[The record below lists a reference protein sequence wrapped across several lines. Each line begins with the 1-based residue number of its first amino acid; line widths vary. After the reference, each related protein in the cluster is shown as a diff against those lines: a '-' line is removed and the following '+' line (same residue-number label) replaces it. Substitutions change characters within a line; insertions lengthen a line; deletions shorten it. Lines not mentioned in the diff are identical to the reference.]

1 MNRFKSQVERVVDL
15 CDINYL
21 RLAREGQDANYK
33 TLVWNLSQNVDRST
47 ASSRPG
53 VCPCLTPNMVPY
65 VTNRGGPIVGPE
77 VLALQGSPAD
87 GLPPAC
93 RGRVHHASGA
103 CAGIPV
109 DDLLLTRE
117 NNDQMADLAGNAM
130 SSTIVGTCILA
141 ALLLSRD
148 TLRAFDAP
156 KPDAAAAGAGGL
168 VTSTGSSETQADVA
182 GGLAMA
188 EKPLALLGE
197 GGVGPL
203 AQLLAEAAGSARMCA
218 SEGRTRVASD
228 IVRCAKCGTTKS
240 KSGCPESWPEHVDMA
255 PVTEPRTPPREFEAK
270 LAAALPMVVTLGGLG
285 CADGMRPAGALLPAG
300 IEAKL
305 LSPTRGGGGDEDEDE
320 EGAPRRKAK
329 AKPAAKKVSPLLLT
343 TRPRGACVTRPPLPR
358 TGRADGQAARQEE
371 EGGAADAAL
380 AAAPRRRCRRAQVA
394 AAAARHGEL
403 EGRGAVARL
412 GGGSQGARARA
423 LHLRRGDA
431 GASRASPPRPS
442 RPLLRA
448 PVQATRGESWS
459 VTFRSE
465 KGRVV
470 MHLGRECVEWLA
482 YASPPPQRGVLREL
496 LLQPVARMRVPASA
510 AGLLDGAWELCLPA
524 LRQEPGLGRDRDVSM
539 TCPGH
544 VP

>member
-1 MNRFKSQVERVVDL
+1 MLIAGTSCVDYSTMNNKQKKIDEKGESGQTFWGMLAWVKRTRPSIVVQENVCSAPWEEMVGYYAKEGYAATFLRVDTKNHYIPHTRTRIYLLALDTHAPNRRAAALGDAPMGEAGGAGESGVVGEEVLARWEAAGHQMSMTRPRHVHDTPRRSSRAGRLPSASCPAPPPPRSRPSCSRPTTRASTPRARTSPTSTRPSSEAWSTGAAARRATNARAPTRSSAPSAPSRSGCRRATAPAPTLRGTTGAFGRRVLPGETSCLFTAPPPGVNRFKSQVERVVDL

-168 VTSTGSSETQADVA
+168 VTSTGSSETQ
-182 GGLAMA
+182 
-188 EKPLALLGE
+188 
-197 GGVGPL
+197 
-203 AQLLAEAAGSARMCA
+203 
-218 SEGRTRVASD
+218 
-228 IVRCAKCGTTKS
+228 
-240 KSGCPESWPEHVDMA
+240 
-255 PVTEPRTPPREFEAK
+255 
-270 LAAALPMVVTLGGLG
+270 VTL
-285 CADGMRPAGALLPAG
+285 
-300 IEAKL
+300 
-305 LSPTRGGGGDEDEDE
+305 
-320 EGAPRRKAK
+320 PR
-329 AKPAAKKVSPLLLT
+329 
-343 TRPRGACVTRPPLPR
+343 
-358 TGRADGQAARQEE
+358 
-371 EGGAADAAL
+371 
-380 AAAPRRRCRRAQVA
+380 
-394 AAAARHGEL
+394 H
-403 EGRGAVARL
+403 
-412 GGGSQGARARA
+412 
-423 LHLRRGDA
+423 
-431 GASRASPPRPS
+431 
-442 RPLLRA
+442 
-448 PVQATRGESWS
+448 
-459 VTFRSE
+459 F
-465 KGRVV
+465 
-470 MHLGRECVEWLA
+470 
-482 YASPPPQRGVLREL
+482 
-496 LLQPVARMRVPASA
+496 
-510 AGLLDGAWELCLPA
+510 LDT
-524 LRQEPGLGRDRDVSM
+524 S
-539 TCPGH
+539 
-544 VP
+544 

>member
-1 MNRFKSQVERVVDL
+1 VNRFKSQVERVVDL

-168 VTSTGSSETQADVA
+168 VTSTGSSETQ
-182 GGLAMA
+182 
-188 EKPLALLGE
+188 
-197 GGVGPL
+197 
-203 AQLLAEAAGSARMCA
+203 
-218 SEGRTRVASD
+218 
-228 IVRCAKCGTTKS
+228 
-240 KSGCPESWPEHVDMA
+240 
-255 PVTEPRTPPREFEAK
+255 
-270 LAAALPMVVTLGGLG
+270 VTL
-285 CADGMRPAGALLPAG
+285 
-300 IEAKL
+300 
-305 LSPTRGGGGDEDEDE
+305 
-320 EGAPRRKAK
+320 PR
-329 AKPAAKKVSPLLLT
+329 
-343 TRPRGACVTRPPLPR
+343 
-358 TGRADGQAARQEE
+358 
-371 EGGAADAAL
+371 
-380 AAAPRRRCRRAQVA
+380 
-394 AAAARHGEL
+394 H
-403 EGRGAVARL
+403 
-412 GGGSQGARARA
+412 
-423 LHLRRGDA
+423 
-431 GASRASPPRPS
+431 
-442 RPLLRA
+442 
-448 PVQATRGESWS
+448 
-459 VTFRSE
+459 F
-465 KGRVV
+465 
-470 MHLGRECVEWLA
+470 
-482 YASPPPQRGVLREL
+482 
-496 LLQPVARMRVPASA
+496 
-510 AGLLDGAWELCLPA
+510 LDT
-524 LRQEPGLGRDRDVSM
+524 S
-539 TCPGH
+539 
-544 VP
+544 